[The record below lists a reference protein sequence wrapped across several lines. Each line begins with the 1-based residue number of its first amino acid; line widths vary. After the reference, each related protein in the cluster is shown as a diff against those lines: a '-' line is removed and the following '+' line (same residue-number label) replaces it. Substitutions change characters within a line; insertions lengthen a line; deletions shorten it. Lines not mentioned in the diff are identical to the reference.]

1 MTDELEPKKRKGRG
15 LGKRPAM
22 FNTSVRLPQE
32 VMDYFTEHHPY
43 SKQAMMREVL
53 LEYVRSKTNQV
64 KPTNQGANHDY
75 EETRPSVQSSTSRSS
90 TEEARPT
97 AKINPEFEGLTED
110 EIDKLVA
117 AQYSRKRWTPVG

>member
-1 MTDELEPKKRKGRG
+1 MSEEEPKKRKGRG

-32 VMDYFTEHHPY
+32 VMDYFTEHYPY

-64 KPTNQGANHDY
+64 KPINEGAKHGNQ
-75 EETRPSVQSSTSRSS
+75 ETWPTGQSSNPSIDR

-97 AKINPEFEGLTED
+97 AKINPEYEGLTED